1 MPRFVLDE
9 LQRLTESSDSQK
21 VLRGKRGLEM
31 MKKMRDMTNVRLA
44 IHEDPP
50 TEDNRQ
56 ISVDARLVTLAR
68 QLNARLLTN
77 DEDLAKVARL
87 REITVLSFND
97 LTIAL
102 QLQIN
107 PGDVL
112 SLHLTKLG
120 KDKHQAL
127 GYLNDGTM
135 IVVNQA
141 ATLIGQTVYVVI
153 TSALPTSGGRLIF
166 AELKHDKC

>member
-1 MPRFVLDE
+1 
-9 LQRLTESSDSQK
+9 
-21 VLRGKRGLEM
+21 M
-31 MKKMRDMTNVRLA
+31 MEKMRNMPEVRLA

-50 TEDNRQ
+50 MEDNHQ

-68 QLNARLLTN
+68 QLNARLLTT
-77 DEDLAKVARL
+77 DESLAKVARL

-102 QLQIN
+102 QPQIN
-107 PGDVL
+107 PGDEL
-112 SLHLTKLG
+112 ALHLTKLG

-141 ATLIGQTVYVVI
+141 ARLIGQTVSVII

-166 AELKHDKC
+166 AELKQDKR